1 MKKIATI
8 VILLLVLLA
17 GTSIYWLSKDN
28 QASLVE
34 EGKEYLSPTQVES
47 IKNIGKWEFLSVSD
61 EEIIDTLRHGFFG
74 DDQLMRIYYGR
85 LSLGIDMK
93 EAKDGWIQAEK
104 DTITCTLPAIQLL
117 DHNFIDEAKTKSF
130 YESGQWTGTDRQ
142 AMYDRA
148 YAKMKRRCLNAVN
161 IIAAKDNAKA
171 QFRQMLKAM
180 GYTNIKVEFEKK

>member
-17 GTSIYWLSKDN
+17 STSIYWLSKDN

-161 IIAAKDNAKA
+161 IIAAEDNAKA

>member
-130 YESGQWTGTDRQ
+130 YESSQWTGTDRQ

-161 IIAAKDNAKA
+161 IIAAEDNAKA

>member
-17 GTSIYWLSKDN
+17 GTCIYWLSKDN

-161 IIAAKDNAKA
+161 ITAAEDNAKA

>member
-8 VILLLVLLA
+8 AILLLVLLA
-17 GTSIYWLSKDN
+17 AAGIYWLSKDN
-28 QASLVE
+28 RMSLVE
-34 EGKEYLSPTQVES
+34 EGTESLSPTQVES

-93 EAKDGWIQAEK
+93 EAKEGWMKAEE
-104 DTITCTLPAIQLL
+104 DTIVCTLPAIQLL

-130 YESGQWTGTDRQ
+130 YESGQWTGSDRQ

-148 YAKMKRRCLNAVN
+148 YAKMKRRCLNAAN
-161 IIAAKDNAKA
+161 ITAAEDNAKA

>member
-161 IIAAKDNAKA
+161 IIAAEDNAKA

>member
-1 MKKIATI
+1 M
-8 VILLLVLLA
+8 
-17 GTSIYWLSKDN
+17 
-28 QASLVE
+28 
-34 EGKEYLSPTQVES
+34 ES

-161 IIAAKDNAKA
+161 ITAAEDNAKA